1 MSQQAYILFY
11 ANDSGKVATAAHPAK
26 EQSNDTQK
34 AAPAPSISAKDKENN
49 DDAHVQSNGIAE
61 KRKARVEEE
70 EEEEVQSPKK
80 KLKDEFEQGEDVI
93 ADRPQDWFVR
103 SSALPYRSLR
113 GRYSPDTYGAALSH
127 PSAWVVRPIDQ
138 PLTEEDR
145 KNLVTPT
152 PRTWRKKPSTWHII

>member
-11 ANDSGKVATAAHPAK
+11 ANDTGKVAATTPAAK
-26 EQSNDTQK
+26 EQSNDTK
-34 AAPAPSISAKDKENN
+34 TAIAPSISTKEKENN
-49 DDAHVQSNGIAE
+49 DDTHVQQPNGIAE
-61 KRKARVEEE
+61 KRKARDEE
-70 EEEEVQSPKK
+70 EEEEVQSSKK
-80 KLKDEFEQGEDVI
+80 KLKDEFEKGDDVI

-138 PLTEEDR
+138 PLTDDDR

-152 PRTWRKKPSTWHII
+152 PRTWRKKPSTWHIV